1 MLTISGLK
9 VSYEGIQAL
18 RGIDLEIETGQMVA
32 LIGSNGAGKSTLL
45 NCISGLVRPQSGIIN
60 FIKSPIIDRAAHKIS
75 RLGIL
80 HVPEGRQ
87 ILGELSVLDNLLL
100 GRIAL
105 GKRNATFSIDKVCD
119 LFPVLRERKMQR
131 AGSLSGGEQQM
142 LAIGRALMGA
152 PRLLL
157 LDEPSLGLSP
167 VVSDKVFSVLSE
179 LNDSG
184 LTILLVEQN
193 ARRALEVT
201 NFSYVMERGMVVMSG
216 SSKDLLHEPR
226 VIEHYLGIDP
236 SSENKE

>member
-119 LFPVLRERKMQR
+119 LFPVLR
-131 AGSLSGGEQQM
+131 
-142 LAIGRALMGA
+142 
-152 PRLLL
+152 
-157 LDEPSLGLSP
+157 
-167 VVSDKVFSVLSE
+167 
-179 LNDSG
+179 
-184 LTILLVEQN
+184 
-193 ARRALEVT
+193 
-201 NFSYVMERGMVVMSG
+201 
-216 SSKDLLHEPR
+216 
-226 VIEHYLGIDP
+226 
-236 SSENKE
+236 